1 MKTYIG
7 IENIEKITGK
17 TVVTLGTFDG
27 VHSAHRTLLER
38 TVSKARELEA
48 SSVVITF
55 DPHPRTFFSP
65 DTPIRQLST
74 GEEKKSLIEDC
85 GIDILVVV
93 AFDRDFAAMTAND
106 FYNGILLDRLNMCA
120 MVVGYDHSFGREK
133 ENAYDFLV
141 ARGVDVERIDAI
153 STGGITISSSS
164 VRRAIEGGDISLAN
178 HLLGR
183 HYSFQGEVI
192 HGKQLGRKLGFPT
205 ANIAI
210 DHRHKMMPP
219 DGVYAVRV
227 LYKGVIYGGM
237 MNCGMRPTLD
247 DSLGRSVEINI
258 FDFDEDIYGEIIVA
272 EIIAWVRSEIK
283 FRSLEDLTHRL
294 KIDACRCRE
303 ILKALI

>member
-1 MKTYIG
+1 MRTYIG
-7 IENIEKITGK
+7 IEEIEKIESK

-27 VHSAHRTLLER
+27 VHKAHQALLER
-38 TVSKARELEA
+38 TITKSKELNA
-48 SSVVITF
+48 CSVVITF

-65 DTPIRQLST
+65 TTPIRQLST
-74 GEEKKSLIEDC
+74 IEEKKELLEAC

-93 AFDRDFAAMTAND
+93 TFDEEFAAMSAYD
-106 FYNGILLDRLNMCA
+106 FYKKILLEKMGMCA
-120 MVVGYDHSFGREK
+120 MVVGYDHSFGSEK
-133 ENAYDFLV
+133 ANAYTFLSSQ
-141 ARGVDVERIDAI
+141 GVDVERIEAI

-183 HYSFQGEVI
+183 PYSFQGEVI

-210 DHRHKMMPP
+210 DHNLKLMPP

-227 LYKGVIYGGM
+227 KYDGKTYGGM

-247 DSLGRSVEINI
+247 DRLGRSVEINI
-258 FDFDEDIYGEIIVA
+258 FDFEKDIYGETIRA

-283 FRSLEDLTHRL
+283 FRSLEDLTTQLHT
-294 KIDACRCRE
+294 DSSRCRE
-303 ILKALI
+303 ILEMFM